1 VTAGLKWPPLMW
13 PNAATK
19 TRMVRPCAKATGGS

>member
-1 VTAGLKWPPLMW
+1 VTAGLKWPPLMS